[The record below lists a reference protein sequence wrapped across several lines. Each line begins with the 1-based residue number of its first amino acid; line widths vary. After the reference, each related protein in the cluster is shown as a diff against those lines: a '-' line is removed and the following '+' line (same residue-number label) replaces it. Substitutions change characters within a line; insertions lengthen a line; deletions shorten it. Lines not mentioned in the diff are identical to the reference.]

1 VPTLTITLTADQKA
15 SLDAWRPNL
24 VAFGTATP
32 RFATTAELCAQ
43 LFSELVLSQALQMYP
58 GTGTA
63 TETAISNEA
72 AATAAK
78 VSALRPTLPGS
89 IT

>member
-1 VPTLTITLTADQKA
+1 MATLTITFTTDQKA

-32 RFATTAELCAQ
+32 RFATTAELCAG
-43 LFSELVLSQALQMYP
+43 LFSELILSQALQMYP

-63 TETAISNEA
+63 AATAIEDEA
-72 AATAAK
+72 AAKAAK
-78 VSALRPTLPGS
+78 VSALRPTLTGT

>member
-1 VPTLTITLTADQKA
+1 MPTITITVSTEQLA
-15 SLDAWRPNL
+15 SLMAWRPS
-24 VAFGTATP
+24 VAAFGSSTP
-32 RFATTAELCAQ
+32 RFATTAELCAG
-43 LFSELVLSQALQMYP
+43 LFSEMILSQALQMYP

-63 TETAISNEA
+63 SETAITNEA

-78 VSALRPTLPGS
+78 VSALRPTLNGS